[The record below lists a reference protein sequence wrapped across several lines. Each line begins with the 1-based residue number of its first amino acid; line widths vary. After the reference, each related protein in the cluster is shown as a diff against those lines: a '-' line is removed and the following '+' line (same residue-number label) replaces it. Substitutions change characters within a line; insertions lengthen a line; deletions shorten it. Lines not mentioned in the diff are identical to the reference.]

1 MRGRGGDAASRTLIE
16 SILAG
21 FEAIVALGI
30 TFEGVGGDTVVV
42 GMTMRPDLTRDG
54 TIYHGGPVASLI
66 DIAGDMVVAVRAG
79 GGVPTISLR
88 VDYLRPCTGP
98 RLLATARLRRHGR
111 TISVSDASWGDAVK
125 GPAYA
130 HPRRIVLVEEM
141 PLNGVGK
148 VDRARLPEV
157 LGGPGAGPE

>member
-1 MRGRGGDAASRTLIE
+1 MPDRDSPSWSLVE

-21 FEAIVALGI
+21 SEAIVALGV
-30 TFEGVGGDTVVV
+30 TLEALDEDTVVLR
-42 GMTMRPDLTRDG
+42 MTMRPGLTRDG

-98 RLLATARLRRHGR
+98 WLRATARLRRYGR
-111 TISVSDASWGDAVK
+111 TISVSDVDVHDDQGRLCAV
-125 GPAYA
+125 GRGTYSS
-130 HPRRIVLVEEM
+130 LV
-141 PLNGVGK
+141 G
-148 VDRARLPEV
+148 
-157 LGGPGAGPE
+157 